1 MAFELKRFWDEAH
14 VVEAEGGY
22 TVTLDKRPLKTPM
35 KRPLIVP
42 SKAVATE
49 IAAEWQAL
57 EGKVDHATLPYTQFA
72 HAGLDQAIDERKEI
86 ATKTAL
92 YGETDLLCY
101 RAEAPQELAMRQAK
115 AWDPLLQWCVDDL
128 GAPLLVTKGIVHVA
142 QPEAS
147 LQALAAHV
155 QPYQGFALK
164 ALYDWVTISGSL
176 VLGLAV
182 AKRRLTA
189 AEGWA
194 LSRIDESWQEE
205 QWGVDDEAK
214 KLADSKRDTFLL
226 VERAL
231 SLIEA
236 DCA

>member
-1 MAFELKRFWDEAH
+1 MAFELKRFWDAVH
-14 VVEAEGGY
+14 VVEAGGGY
-22 TVTLDKRPLKTPM
+22 TVTLDKRPLKTPL

-42 SKAVATE
+42 SQAL
-49 IAAEWQAL
+49 AAEWQAI
-57 EGKVDHATLPYTQFA
+57 EGKVDHTTMPYTQFA
-72 HAGLDQAIDERKEI
+72 HAGVDQAVDEQVEI
-86 ATKTAL
+86 AAKTAL

-101 RAEAPQELAMRQAK
+101 RAEAPQELAARQAE
-115 AWDPLLQWCVDDL
+115 AWDPLLAWSAEAL
-128 GAPLLVTKGIVHVA
+128 GAPLKTTAGIVHVA

-155 QPYQGFALK
+155 QPYERFALK

-182 AKRRLTA
+182 AKGRLSA

-194 LSRIDESWQEE
+194 LSRVDENWQEE

-214 KLADSKRDTFLL
+214 ALADSKRATFLL

-231 SLIEA
+231 SLI
-236 DCA
+236 

>member
-14 VVEAEGGY
+14 VEKVEGGY

-42 SKAVATE
+42 SEALAAE
-49 IAAEWQAL
+49 IATEWQAI
-57 EGKVDHATLPYTQFA
+57 EGKVDHATMPYTQFA
-72 HAGLDQAIDERKEI
+72 HAGLDQAIDEQKEI
-86 ATKTAL
+86 AAKTAL

-101 RAEAPQELAMRQAK
+101 RAEAPQELIKRQAE
-115 AWDPLLQWCVDDL
+115 AWDPLLAWSAEAL
-128 GAPLLVTKGIVHVA
+128 GAPLKTTAGIVHVA

-147 LQALAAHV
+147 LKALAAQV
-155 QPYQGFALK
+155 QPVKSFHLK

-182 AKRRLTA
+182 AKGRLTA

-194 LSRIDESWQEE
+194 LSRIDENWQEE

-214 KLADSKRDTFLL
+214 ALADSKRDTFLL

-231 SLIEA
+231 SLI
-236 DCA
+236 

>member
-1 MAFELKRFWDEAH
+1 MAFELKRFWQQAH
-14 VVEAEGGY
+14 VAKVEGGY
-22 TVTLDKRPLKTPM
+22 TIHLDKRPLKTPM

-42 SKAVATE
+42 TEALATE
-49 IAAEWQAL
+49 IAAEWQAI

-72 HAGLDQAIDERKEI
+72 YAGLDQAIDEHKQI
-86 ATKTAL
+86 VAKTAL

-101 RAEAPQELAMRQAK
+101 RAEAPQELTTRQAK
-115 AWDPLLQWCVDDL
+115 AWDPLLEWSAEAL
-128 GAPLLVTKGIVHVA
+128 GAPLTVTKGIVHLA

-147 LQALAAHV
+147 LKALSAHV
-155 QPYQGFALK
+155 QPYRGFALK

-182 AKRRLTA
+182 AKGRITA

-194 LSRIDESWQEE
+194 LSRIDETWQEE
-205 QWGVDDEAK
+205 QWGVDEEAQ
-214 KLADSKRDTFLL
+214 KLADSKRATFLL

-231 SLIEA
+231 SLI
-236 DCA
+236 

>member
-1 MAFELKRFWDEAH
+1 MAFELKRFWEQAH
-14 VVEAEGGY
+14 VVQAEGGY
-22 TVTLDKRPLKTPM
+22 SVTLDKRPLKTPM

-42 SKAVATE
+42 SEALAAE
-49 IAAEWQAL
+49 IAAEWQAI
-57 EGKVDHATLPYTQFA
+57 EGKVDHSTLPYTQFA

-86 ATKTAL
+86 AAKTAL

-101 RAEAPQELAMRQAK
+101 RAEAPQELTIRQAE
-115 AWDPLLQWCVDDL
+115 AWDPLLVWCADVL
-128 GAPLLVTKGIVHVA
+128 GAPLTVTKGIVHVA

-147 LQALAAHV
+147 LKALADHV
-155 QPYQGFALK
+155 QPFESFHLK

-176 VLGLAV
+176 ILGLAV
-182 AKRRLTA
+182 AKGRLSA

-194 LSRIDESWQEE
+194 ISRVDESWQEE
-205 QWGVDDEAK
+205 QWGVDDEAQ

-231 SLIEA
+231 ALI
-236 DCA
+236 

>member
-1 MAFELKRFWDEAH
+1 MAFELKRFWEQAH
-14 VVEAEGGY
+14 VVKAEGGF
-22 TVTLDKRPLKTPM
+22 TVHLDKRPLKTPM

-42 SKAVATE
+42 SEALAAE
-49 IAAEWQAL
+49 IAAEWQAI
-57 EGKVDHATLPYTQFA
+57 EGRVDHATLPYTQFA
-72 HAGLDQAIDERKEI
+72 HAGLDQAIDERVEI
-86 ATKTAL
+86 AAKTAL

-101 RAEAPQELAMRQAK
+101 RAEAPQELALRQAE
-115 AWDPLLQWCVDDL
+115 AWDPLLRWSANEL
-128 GAPLLVTKGIVHVA
+128 GAPLKSTLGIVHLP

-147 LQALAAHV
+147 LKALKAHV

-182 AKRRLTA
+182 AKKRLTA
-189 AEGWA
+189 AEGWR
-194 LSRIDESWQEE
+194 LSRVDENWQEE

-214 KLADSKRDTFLL
+214 KLADSKCETFLM

-231 SLIEA
+231 SLI
-236 DCA
+236 

>member
-1 MAFELKRFWDEAH
+1 MAFELKRFWEQAH
-14 VVEAEGGY
+14 VVKAEGGY

-42 SKAVATE
+42 SEALAAE
-49 IAAEWQAL
+49 IAAEWQAI

-72 HAGLDQAIDERKEI
+72 HAGLDQAIDEQKEI
-86 ATKTAL
+86 AAKTVL

-101 RAEAPQELAMRQAK
+101 RAEAPQELTKRQAE
-115 AWDPLLQWCVDDL
+115 AWGPLLTWSADRL
-128 GAPLLVTKGIVHVA
+128 GAPMIVTKGIVHVA
-142 QPEAS
+142 QPPAS
-147 LQALAAHV
+147 LKALAAHV
-155 QPYQGFALK
+155 QPFESFQLK

-182 AKRRLTA
+182 AKGRLSA

-194 LSRIDESWQEE
+194 LSRVDEGWQEE

-214 KLADSKRDTFLL
+214 ALADSKRDTFLL

-231 SLIEA
+231 SLI
-236 DCA
+236 

>member
-1 MAFELKRFWDEAH
+1 MAFELKRFWDAAH

-22 TVTLDKRPLKTPM
+22 TVSLDKRPLKTPM

-42 SKAVATE
+42 SKALAAE
-49 IAAEWQAL
+49 IAAEWQAI
-57 EGKVDHATLPYTQFA
+57 EGKVDHATMPYTQFA
-72 HAGLDQAIDERKEI
+72 HAGLDQAVDECAEI
-86 ATKTAL
+86 AAKTAL

-101 RAEAPQELAMRQAK
+101 RAEAPQELAERQAK
-115 AWDPLLQWCVDDL
+115 AWDPLLAWSAETL
-128 GAPLLVTKGIVHVA
+128 GAPLKTTAGIVHVA

-155 QPYQGFALK
+155 QPFERFHLK

-182 AKRRLTA
+182 AKGRLSA

-194 LSRIDESWQEE
+194 LSRVDEKWQEE

-214 KLADSKRDTFLL
+214 ALADSKRDTFLL

-231 SLIEA
+231 SLI
-236 DCA
+236 

>member
-1 MAFELKRFWDEAH
+1 MAFELKRFWEQAH
-14 VVEAEGGY
+14 VVKAEGGY

-42 SKAVATE
+42 SKALAAE
-49 IAAEWQAL
+49 IAAEWQAI

-72 HAGLDQAIDERKEI
+72 HAGLDQAIDEQKEI
-86 ATKTAL
+86 AAKTAL

-101 RAEAPQELAMRQAK
+101 RAEAPQELIKRQAE
-115 AWDPLLQWCVDDL
+115 AWDPLLAWCADTL
-128 GAPLLVTKGIVHVA
+128 GAPLTTTTGIVHVA

-147 LQALAAHV
+147 LGALVAQV
-155 QPYQGFALK
+155 QTFERFHLK

-182 AKRRLTA
+182 AKGRLS
-189 AEGWA
+189 AEAGWA
-194 LSRIDESWQEE
+194 LSRVDESWQEE

-214 KLADSKRDTFLL
+214 ALADSKHDTFLL

-231 SLIEA
+231 TLI
-236 DCA
+236 

>member
-1 MAFELKRFWDEAH
+1 MAFELKRFWERAH
-14 VVEAEGGY
+14 VEKVEGGY

-42 SKAVATE
+42 SKALAAE
-49 IAAEWQAL
+49 IAAEWQAV
-57 EGKVDHATLPYTQFA
+57 EGKVDHATMPYTQFA
-72 HAGLDQAIDERKEI
+72 HAGLDQAIDEQKEI
-86 ATKTAL
+86 AAKTAL

-101 RAEAPQELAMRQAK
+101 RAEAPQELTMRQAA
-115 AWDPLLQWCVDDL
+115 AWDPLLAWSADKL

-147 LQALAAHV
+147 LKALASHV
-155 QPYQGFALK
+155 QPFERFHLK

-182 AKRRLTA
+182 AKGRLTA
-189 AEGWA
+189 AEAWA
-194 LSRIDESWQEE
+194 LSRIDENWQEE

-214 KLADSKRDTFLL
+214 ALADSKRDTFLL
-226 VERAL
+226 VEHAL
-231 SLIEA
+231 SII
-236 DCA
+236 

>member
-1 MAFELKRFWDEAH
+1 LAFELKRFWDQAH
-14 VVEAEGGY
+14 VAKVEGGY

-35 KRPLIVP
+35 NRPLIVP
-42 SKAVATE
+42 SQALAAE
-49 IAAEWQAL
+49 IAAEWQAIV
-57 EGKVDHATLPYTQFA
+57 GKVDHATLPYTQFA
-72 HAGLDQAIDERKEI
+72 HAGLDQAIDEHKEI
-86 ATKTAL
+86 TAKTTL

-101 RAEAPQELAMRQAK
+101 RAEAPQELAERQAK
-115 AWDPLLQWCVDDL
+115 AWDPLLAWSAKVL
-128 GAPLLVTKGIVHVA
+128 EAPLKTTAGIVHVA

-155 QPYQGFALK
+155 QPVEGFQLK

-182 AKRRLTA
+182 AKGRLSA
-189 AEGWA
+189 AEAWA
-194 LSRIDESWQEE
+194 LSRVDESWQEE

-214 KLADSKRDTFLL
+214 ALADSKRDTFLL

-231 SLIEA
+231 SLI
-236 DCA
+236 

>member
-1 MAFELKRFWDEAH
+1 MAFELKRFWDQTH
-14 VVEAEGGY
+14 VVKAEGGF
-22 TVTLDKRPLKTPM
+22 TVLLDKRPLKTPL

-42 SKAVATE
+42 SEAFAAE
-49 IAAEWQAL
+49 IAAEWQGI
-57 EGKVDHATLPYTQFA
+57 EGKVDHNTLPYTQFA
-72 HAGLDQAIDERKEI
+72 HAGLDQAIDEHKEI
-86 ATKTAL
+86 AAKTTL

-101 RAEAPQELAMRQAK
+101 RAETPQELVERQAEV
-115 AWDPLLQWCVDDL
+115 WDPLLEWSAEAL
-128 GAPLLVTKGIVHVA
+128 NAPLLVTKGIVHLA

-147 LQALAAHV
+147 LKALAAHV
-155 QPYQGFALK
+155 QPFHSYHLK

-182 AKRRLTA
+182 AKNRLTA

-194 LSRIDESWQEE
+194 LSRVDENWQEE

-214 KLADSKRDTFLL
+214 KLADSKHNTFVM

-231 SLIEA
+231 SLI
-236 DCA
+236 

>member
-1 MAFELKRFWDEAH
+1 MAFELKRFWEQAH
-14 VVEAEGGY
+14 VVKAEGGY

-42 SKAVATE
+42 SEALAAE
-49 IAAEWQAL
+49 IAAEWQAI

-86 ATKTAL
+86 AAKTAL

-101 RAEAPQELAMRQAK
+101 RAEAPQELANRQAE
-115 AWDPLLQWCVDDL
+115 AWDPLLEWCADTL
-128 GAPLLVTKGIVHVA
+128 EAPLLATKGIVHVA

-147 LQALAAHV
+147 LKALAAHV
-155 QPYQGFALK
+155 QPFESFQLK

-176 VLGLAV
+176 ILGLAV
-182 AKRRLTA
+182 AKGRLTA
-189 AEGWA
+189 AQGWA
-194 LSRIDESWQEE
+194 LSRVDENWQEE
-205 QWGVDDEAK
+205 QWGVDDEAQR
-214 KLADSKRDTFLL
+214 LADSKRATFLM

-231 SLIEA
+231 SLI
-236 DCA
+236 

>member
-1 MAFELKRFWDEAH
+1 MAFELKRFWEQAH
-14 VVEAEGGY
+14 VVAAEGGY

-42 SKAVATE
+42 SKALAAE
-49 IAAEWQAL
+49 IAAEWQAI

-72 HAGLDQAIDERKEI
+72 HAGLDQAIDEHKEI
-86 ATKTAL
+86 AAKTVL

-101 RAEAPQELAMRQAK
+101 RAEAPQELVKRQAA
-115 AWDPLLQWCVDDL
+115 AWDSLLEWCADDL
-128 GAPLLVTKGIVHVA
+128 AAPLTVTSGIVHVA

-147 LQALAAHV
+147 LKALAAHV
-155 QPYQGFALK
+155 QLFEGFHLK

-182 AKRRLTA
+182 ARGRLTA

-194 LSRIDESWQEE
+194 LSRIDENWQEE

-214 KLADSKRDTFLL
+214 KLADSKRATFLL

-231 SLIEA
+231 SLI
-236 DCA
+236 